1 MPPRKDPRSKERAP
15 PLAQGDSC
23 LFCKLATGKGET
35 SYVYSDDKCA
45 AFMDIQPINPGHVLV
60 VPRAHAKTIDDVDA
74 EVAAHLMKVAV
85 KVAKAIRASELRAE
99 GINLLLASGEAAGQ
113 EVNHFHLHVIPRF
126 PGDGFGMAFGPDYG
140 IRPPRHELD
149 RLAGLI
155 RANVS

>member
-45 AFMDIQPINPGHVLV
+45 AFMDIQPINPGHVLI
-60 VPRAHAKTIDDVDA
+60 VPRSHYKTLEDVDPEA
-74 EVAAHLMKVAV
+74 AAHLMKTAL
-85 KVAKAIRASELRAE
+85 KVGKAIHSSEIRSD

-113 EVNHFHLHVIPRF
+113 EVQHFHLHVIPRF
-126 PGDGFGMAFGPDYG
+126 PGDGFGLAFGPDYG
-140 IRPPRHELD
+140 ERPARHELD
-149 RLAGLI
+149 RLAALI
-155 RANVS
+155 RAQL